1 MRRSRQTRA
10 RIRKVDEK
18 FPAKPERFLL
28 RLFVTGSTR
37 RSMEAVVRVKR
48 VCEENLKG
56 RYKLEVCDVY
66 QDPTQAE
73 DDQII
78 ALPTLVKK
86 LPLPLRKIIGSFS
99 DDDRLL
105 AVLGVTPVRRPR

>member
-1 MRRSRQTRA
+1 MKRSRQTRA
-10 RIRKVDEK
+10 RLRKLEEEVLKTPD
-18 FPAKPERFLL
+18 RYLL

-37 RSMEAVVRVKR
+37 RSMEAVVQVKR

-56 RYKLEVCDVY
+56 RYTLEVCDVY
-66 QDPTQAE
+66 QDPTRAE

-78 ALPTLVKK
+78 ALPTLVKR